1 MPAQVQY
8 SSTIQCRRTAVPYY
22 AIHHERAASTVGME
36 QTTYKFNVNAKA
48 FDHALDIFSQFFKGP
63 LFNSEAM
70 CREVMAVD
78 AEDSKN
84 RIIDSR
90 RVLQVLKHQIHP
102 SNNYAK
108 FSTGNLKTLAFGDI
122 DVFGAHLTDS
132 IRSFHK
138 QHYRPENMAVVLVG
152 PQSIAELQR
161 MAEAHFSSISSAIS
175 QHSSDASDQPIT
187 AADAS
192 SNVTPSNTKLTGGK
206 SRGSS
211 SIFISGGGK
220 LIRMKPIR
228 DIRDVQVVWQ
238 LPDTSALYRSN
249 PCSLIGY
256 IVGNKG
262 VGSVFAALQDRGW
275 ATSTSAGMRTTFEG
289 FTLFEA
295 SASLTEAGLEH
306 WKEVVS
312 LLYQAIETVGKSSD
326 DELRRIW
333 SELRT
338 INIVDFQYQQK
349 QTAYELAPYLA
360 SHMLDYPPHHILSAG
375 YVLEDIDLD
384 LVRSYLQ
391 ELQPSNSMV
400 ILRSQSF
407 DDLGSDDPSHLQ
419 HLFNRLDEQLLSEGA
434 LSPEQLHHLKQTGKY
449 FHHLG
454 KYDSRT
460 TTGQATGGGTAE
472 NTFLVVEP
480 FYGVPYSISD
490 LPQEQLPIDL
500 LSHGSIDLPPRN
512 DYICAELITAASISS
527 AADTTNDLTSPR
539 EEPSSLVHE
548 LPLRS
553 TPPTRLLMG
562 KAEAEAE
569 LSSSSSF
576 PARREVWLSSDEVFH
591 QPRTVLF
598 SLMPSSSC
606 GRYDAFFDAYSLS
619 TLIHSFIH
627 CSCTIL

>member
-1 MPAQVQY
+1 MHMLHP
-8 SSTIQCRRTAVPYY
+8 R
-22 AIHHERAASTVGME
+22 TVGME

-90 RVLQVLKHQIHP
+90 RVLQVLKHQIRP
-102 SNNYAK
+102 SSNYAK

-122 DVFGAHLTDS
+122 EVYGTHLTDS
-132 IRSFHK
+132 IRSFHQ
-138 QHYRPENMAVVLVG
+138 QHYRPENMVVVLVG

-161 MAEAHFSSISSAIS
+161 MAEVHFSSISSAIS
-175 QHSSDASDQPIT
+175 QHSSDASSDQPIT
-187 AADAS
+187 AVDGSSDA
-192 SNVTPSNTKLTGGK
+192 TPLNISAKGIM

-211 SIFISGGGK
+211 SIFTSGGGK

-238 LPDTSALYRSN
+238 LPDTRALYRSN

-275 ATSTSAGMRTTFEG
+275 ATSTSAGVRTTFEG

-306 WKEVVS
+306 WREVVS
-312 LLYQAIETVGKSSD
+312 LLYRAIETVESSSD

-333 SELRT
+333 SEMRT
-338 INIVDFQYQQK
+338 INAVDFQYQQK

-384 LVRSYLQ
+384 LVRSYLR
-391 ELQPSNSMV
+391 ELQPSNSML

-407 DDLGSDDPSHLQ
+407 NDLGSDDPSHLQ
-419 HLFNRLDEQLLSEGA
+419 HLFNRLDEQLLSDEGA

-460 TTGQATGGGTAE
+460 GQDTAE
-472 NTFLVVEP
+472 NNILLVEP

-490 LPQEQLPIDL
+490 LPSVQHLSEQLPIGL
-500 LSHGSIDLPPRN
+500 HGIIDLPPKN
-512 DYICAELITAASISS
+512 DYICAELIASAS
-527 AADTTNDLTSPR
+527 DTTCDLQ
-539 EEPSSLVHE
+539 EEPSSINE
-548 LPLRS
+548 SPLRS
-553 TPPTRLLMG
+553 TPPTRLPLPVMMMM
-562 KAEAEAE
+562 AEEAD
-569 LSSSSSF
+569 LSSPSSISSSV
-576 PARREVWLSSDEVFH
+576 RKEVWLSSDEVFH
-591 QPRTVLF
+591 QPRTVLY
-598 SLMPSSSC
+598 SVIPSSSC
-606 GRYDAFFDAYSLS
+606 GG
-619 TLIHSFIH
+619 
-627 CSCTIL
+627 